1 MVHKPGQFLSNLF
14 LIEKMD
20 GGNRPVINLT
30 NPNKFIPSEH
40 FKMEG
45 LYCLDFFL
53 EKDNFL
59 CKIDLKEA
67 YFSVPLNKSSQKF
80 VRFQWSGNIYEFLC
94 LGLRPATRILTRLLK
109 VPIALLIRVNIRII
123 IYLDHMLL
131 MGRMLPEILMARFF
145 YCNIWVL

>member
-1 MVHKPGQFLSNLF
+1 M
-14 LIEKMD
+14 
-20 GGNRPVINLT
+20 INLT

-94 LGLRPATRILTRLLK
+94 LC
-109 VPIALLIRVNIRII
+109 
-123 IYLDHMLL
+123 LDSSQLQEFL
-131 MGRMLPEILMARFF
+131 QN
-145 YCNIWVL
+145 Y